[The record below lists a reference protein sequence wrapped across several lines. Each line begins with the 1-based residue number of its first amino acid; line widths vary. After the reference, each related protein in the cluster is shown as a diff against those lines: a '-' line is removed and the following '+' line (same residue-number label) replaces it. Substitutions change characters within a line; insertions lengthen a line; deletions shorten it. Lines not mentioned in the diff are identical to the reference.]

1 MEFVIAHVRHLF
13 TSTEQ
18 GNQQTK
24 QHTEARAGECKRARA
39 NASWRRLLM
48 SSKRRQVGRGRGDG
62 GDEGRGGG
70 RGGRDGEDGA
80 EEEEMVATVEEEQS
94 LLLPER

>member
-1 MEFVIAHVRHLF
+1 LHMYDICLLALNKE
-13 TSTEQ
+13 TS
-18 GNQQTK
+18 K
-24 QHTEARAGECKRARA
+24 QSSIQKREPGECKRARA

-70 RGGRDGEDGA
+70 RDGGDGA
-80 EEEEMVATVEEEQS
+80 EEEEMVATVGEEQS

>member
-13 TSTEQ
+13 TSTGQ

-24 QHTEARAGECKRARA
+24 QHTEARVSECKRARA
-39 NASWRRLLM
+39 DASWRRLLM
-48 SSKRRQVGRGRGDG
+48 SPKQRQVGCGRGDG

-70 RGGRDGEDGA
+70 RDGGDGA
-80 EEEEMVATVEEEQS
+80 EEEEMVATVGEEQS